1 MLNVNHFSVKD
12 SKYSCQSKV
21 RIFNIFA
28 LTYLVKCVCVCDMYI
43 YVCMYESDDHVCG

>member
-1 MLNVNHFSVKD
+1 MFNVNHFSVKD

-28 LTYLVKCVCVCDMYI
+28 PTYLVKCVCDMYI
-43 YVCMYESDDHVCG
+43 YVCMYESDVHVCG